1 MSTHKLLVCF
11 SVLQMATDKPGITEA
26 ETQPQLIIVYF
37 RHCSS
42 AAVDILQFSSCIK
55 IVTAQEVIRRQES
68 AFRVTLVPPPPPP
81 TPSSQ
86 GRDRQPNR
94 ERHTDNRTER
104 DSQAPCHPLHQATTS
119 CPHLKELGMSS
130 YLV

>member
-11 SVLQMATDKPGITEA
+11 SVLQMATDKPGITKA

-68 AFRVTLVPPPPPP
+68 AFRVTLAPPPHILRVE
-81 TPSSQ
+81 T
-86 GRDRQPNR
+86 
-94 ERHTDNRTER
+94 
-104 DSQAPCHPLHQATTS
+104 DSQTEKDTQTIGQRETHRLLAIHCIKPQPPVLI
-119 CPHLKELGMSS
+119 
-130 YLV
+130 